1 MTRTLYLVRH
11 GEHTDAEH
19 GVPDGPL
26 SRKGVRQAQAIA
38 KRLKYINFDSAWFSP
53 AQRAAETMEVIGE
66 SIPKLDPQPSSL
78 LLDCVPT
85 GFIEGTPEAYEP
97 FFGSYTTAETEAG
110 RAQMDDAV
118 AEFLSSS
125 RTGKELIVTH
135 NFVIAWFVREVMLSP
150 EWRWLAI
157 NQANCG
163 LTVLHQMSGRPWTM
177 RVHNDVGHLS
187 QSLRTGL
194 PADSVY

>member
-11 GEHTDAEH
+11 GEHIDAEH

-26 SRKGVRQAQAIA
+26 SKRGVRQAQAIA
-38 KRLKYINFDSAWFSP
+38 KRLKYIDFEAAWFSP
-53 AQRAAETMEVIGE
+53 AQRSAETMDTIAD
-66 SIPKLDPQPSSL
+66 SIPKLKPQPSSL

-97 FFGSYTTAETEAG
+97 FFGSYTEAETEAG

-118 AEFLSSS
+118 AEFLSSK
-125 RTGKELIVTH
+125 RTGKELLVTH

-163 LTVLHQMSGRPWTM
+163 LTVLHQMPGRPWTL
-177 RVHNDVGHLS
+177 RVHNDVGHLLP
-187 QSLRTGL
+187 SLRTGL
-194 PADSVY
+194 PDDSVY